1 MGMKPFL
8 VTKILPFVIGAL
20 ILISFSALQ
29 KIIIGTNPFMIKGYV
44 IPLIFGGASGTIIAV
59 LRKKWENE
67 AVRVE
72 TEKLQAIIE
81 MAAAVRHEL
90 NQPLQSIYGYCELLM
105 MDLEEGDQSYKQIKR
120 IKGEIDRVGE
130 ITKKLMRV
138 KRYETKDYLKG
149 KIIDI
154 DRAVE

>member
-29 KIIIGTNPFMIKGYV
+29 KIIIGANPFMIKGYV
-44 IPLIFGGASGTIIAV
+44 IPFIFGGASGIIIAFF
-59 LRKKWENE
+59 RKKWEKE

-81 MAAAVRHEL
+81 MAAAVCHEL
-90 NQPLQSIYGYCELLM
+90 NQPLQSISGYCELLM
-105 MDLEEGDQSYKQIKR
+105 MDLEEGDQSYKQIKG
-120 IKGEIDRVGE
+120 IKGQVDRAGK

-154 DRAVE
+154 DRATE

>member
-1 MGMKPFL
+1 M
-8 VTKILPFVIGAL
+8 
-20 ILISFSALQ
+20 
-29 KIIIGTNPFMIKGYV
+29 
-44 IPLIFGGASGTIIAV
+44 
-59 LRKKWENE
+59 
-67 AVRVE
+67 E

-81 MAAAVRHEL
+81 MAAAVCHEL

-120 IKGEIDRVGE
+120 IKGQIDRVGE

-154 DRAVE
+154 DRATE

>member
-1 MGMKPFL
+1 MKSFL
-8 VTKILPFVIGAL
+8 VTKILPFVVGAL
-20 ILISFSALQ
+20 TLIFFSVFQ
-29 KIIIGTNPFMIKGYV
+29 KIIIGANTFMIKGYV
-44 IPLIFGGASGTIIAV
+44 IPFIFGGTSGTIIA
-59 LRKKWENE
+59 LFRKKWENE

-72 TEKLQAIIE
+72 MERLQAIIE
-81 MAAAVRHEL
+81 MAGAVCHEL

-105 MDLEEGDQSYKQIKR
+105 MDLEKGDQSYKQIKR
-120 IKGEIDRVGE
+120 IKGQIDRVGE

-154 DRAVE
+154 DRATE